1 MLAVVRNG
9 PVLLCYD
16 GSDRAEQAIRRSGA
30 LLDDPSAIVL
40 YVGAGESA
48 QTPAEDGHRLALET
62 GFDPVSVVD
71 DATGPVA
78 ETILAHAERHGVA
91 AIVVGSRGLS
101 ASRATILGSVSSR
114 VTQNAR
120 HPVLVVPP
128 GPHSEPVWGPV
139 FVCYDGSDAAG
150 DAIATAGKLL
160 ARRDAI
166 LAYFLPAV
174 DDGVVLQS
182 TLPWPVSSAVQDRLA
197 ALDREEAGRPVRVA
211 AHGVEIARR
220 AGLEARSL
228 AVGEEGL
235 AVDHEAVA
243 WVRLTEAAAAES
255 ASCIVVG
262 HRRSARGV
270 SRLDSTAYGLVNHA
284 DRPVLVVPAT

>member
-1 MLAVVRNG
+1 MAARRNR
-9 PVLLCYD
+9 PVLLCFD

-40 YVGAGESA
+40 YVGAGDSA
-48 QTPAEDGHRLALET
+48 HTPAEDGRRLALET

-78 ETILAHAERHGVA
+78 ESILAHAERHGVA
-91 AIVVGSRGLS
+91 AIVVGSRGPS

-120 HPVLVVPP
+120 HPVLVVRP

-150 DAIATAGKLL
+150 YAIATAGKLL
-160 ARRDAI
+160 ACRDAI

-197 ALDREEAGRPVRVA
+197 ALDWEAAGRPVRVA

-228 AVGEEGL
+228 TVGEEGP

-243 WVRLTEAAAAES
+243 WVRLTEAAGAES

>member
-1 MLAVVRNG
+1 MLAVVSNR

-48 QTPAEDGHRLALET
+48 HTPAEDGHRLALET

-91 AIVVGSRGLS
+91 AIVVGSGGLS
-101 ASRATILGSVSSR
+101 ASRSTILGSVSSR

-120 HPVLVVPP
+120 HPVLVARP

-139 FVCYDGSDAAG
+139 LVCYDGSDVAG
-150 DAIATAGKLL
+150 YAIATAAELL

-174 DDGVVLQS
+174 DDGIVLQS

-211 AHGVEIARR
+211 AHGVKIARR

-228 AVGEEGL
+228 AVGDEGL

-255 ASCIVVG
+255 ASCNRVG

-270 SRLDSTAYGLVNHA
+270 SPPR
-284 DRPVLVVPAT
+284 

>member
-1 MLAVVRNG
+1 M
-9 PVLLCYD
+9 
-16 GSDRAEQAIRRSGA
+16 
-30 LLDDPSAIVL
+30 
-40 YVGAGESA
+40 
-48 QTPAEDGHRLALET
+48 
-62 GFDPVSVVD
+62 
-71 DATGPVA
+71 
-78 ETILAHAERHGVA
+78 
-91 AIVVGSRGLS
+91 S
-101 ASRATILGSVSSR
+101 ASRSTILGSVSSR
-114 VTQNAR
+114 VTQDAR
-120 HPVLVVPP
+120 HPVLVVRP

-150 DAIATAGKLL
+150 YAIATAGKQL

-262 HRRSARGV
+262 HRRSARGI

>member
-1 MLAVVRNG
+1 MLAVVRNR

-30 LLDDPSAIVL
+30 LLDDRSAIVL

-48 QTPAEDGHRLALET
+48 YRPAEDGRRLALET

-101 ASRATILGSVSSR
+101 ASRSAILGSVSSR
-114 VTQNAR
+114 VTEDAR
-120 HPVLVVPP
+120 HPVLVVRP
-128 GPHSEPVWGPV
+128 GPHSEPVWGPA

-150 DAIATAGKLL
+150 HAIATAGKLL

-166 LAYFLPAV
+166 VAYFLPAV
-174 DDGVVLQS
+174 DEGVVLQS
-182 TLPWPVSSAVQDRLA
+182 TLPWPVSSAVQDRMA
-197 ALDREEAGRPVRVA
+197 ALNREEAGRPVRVA

-235 AVDHEAVA
+235 AGDHEAVA
-243 WVRLTEAAAAES
+243 WVRLTEAAAGES

-284 DRPVLVVPAT
+284 DRPVFVVPAT

>member
-1 MLAVVRNG
+1 MAPRRNR

-16 GSDRAEQAIRRSGA
+16 GSDRAEQAIRRSAA
-30 LLDDPSAIVL
+30 LFDEPSAIVL
-40 YVGAGESA
+40 HVRARKSA
-48 QTPAEDGHRLALET
+48 HTPADDGRQLALEA

-71 DATGPVA
+71 DASGKVA
-78 ETILAHAERHGVA
+78 KTILVHAERHRVA

-101 ASRATILGSVSSR
+101 ARRSAILGSVSSR
-114 VTQNAR
+114 VTRDAR
-120 HPVLVVPP
+120 HPVLVVRP
-128 GPHSEPVWGPV
+128 GPDGEPVGGPV
-139 FVCYDGSDAAG
+139 FVCYDGSDVAG

-166 LAYFLPAV
+166 LGYFLPAV
-174 DDGVVLQS
+174 DDGIVLQS
-182 TLPWPVSSAVQDRLA
+182 TLPWPASPEVQDQLA

-211 AHGVEIARR
+211 ARGVEIARS

-228 AVGEEGL
+228 AVGGEDL
-235 AVDHEAVA
+235 AVDDEAVA

-262 HRRSARGV
+262 HRRPARGV
-270 SRLDSTAYGLVNHA
+270 SRLDSTAQGLVNHA

>member
-1 MLAVVRNG
+1 MAAPRNR

-40 YVGAGESA
+40 YVGAGGTA
-48 QTPAEDGHRLALET
+48 HTVAEDGRRLALEA

-78 ETILAHAERHGVA
+78 DTILAQAEAHAVA
-91 AIVVGSRGLS
+91 AIVVGSRGRS
-101 ASRATILGSVSSR
+101 ASGPAVLGSVSSR
-114 VTQNAR
+114 VTHGAQ
-120 HPVLVVPP
+120 HPVLVVRP
-128 GPHSEPVWGPV
+128 GLHSEPVSGPV
-139 FVCYDGSDAAG
+139 FVCYDGSDAA
-150 DAIATAGKLL
+150 DHAIATAGELL

-166 LAYFLPAV
+166 VAYFLPAV
-174 DDGVVLQS
+174 DDSIVLRS
-182 TLPWPVSSAVQDRLA
+182 TFPWALSSAAQDRLA
-197 ALDREEAGRPVRVA
+197 ALDREEAGRPISVA

-228 AVGEEGL
+228 ALDDEGL
-235 AVDHEAVA
+235 AVDDKAVA
-243 WVRLTEAAAAES
+243 WPRLNEAAGAES

-262 HRRSARGV
+262 HRRSAR
-270 SRLDSTAYGLVNHA
+270 RAPDLDSTAHGLVNHA
-284 DRPVLVVPAT
+284 DRPVLVVPAS